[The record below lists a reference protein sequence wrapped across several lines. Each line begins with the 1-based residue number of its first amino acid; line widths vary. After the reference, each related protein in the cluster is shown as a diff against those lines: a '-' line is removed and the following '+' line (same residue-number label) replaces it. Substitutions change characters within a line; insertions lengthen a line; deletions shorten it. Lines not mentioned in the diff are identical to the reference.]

1 MPSSERLKTTWPWL
15 LVGLQAVCVL
25 FLVGEEFADLFWGE
39 TPGAVINT
47 DILENLVITVLLV
60 SLVASGLEVRRVMTR
75 QKRLENQVKAASGE
89 FAGMLEEHF
98 EEWALTPSECDV
110 AMLCLKGFSIA
121 EIAGI
126 RKTAEGTVKA
136 QCNAIYRKAGVSGR
150 PQLLSLFLDELLY
163 GAVLADG
170 TTNNGQ
176 SERRS
181 RLLQVQA

>member
-1 MPSSERLKTTWPWL
+1 MASSERWRTLWSWL
-15 LVGLQAVCVL
+15 LVGLQALCVL
-25 FLVGEEFADLFWGE
+25 FLVGEELADLVWGE
-39 TPGAVINT
+39 TPGSVVNT
-47 DILENLVITVLLV
+47 DFLENLVISVLLV

-75 QKRLENQVKAASGE
+75 QKRLENQVKAASGA
-89 FAGMLEEHF
+89 FADMLEEHF
-98 EEWALTPSECDV
+98 EKWSLTPSECEV

-136 QCNAIYRKAGVSGR
+136 QCNAIYRKAGVNGR

-163 GAVLADG
+163 GAVFADG
-170 TTNNGQ
+170 EANGAQ

-181 RLLQVQA
+181 RLLQAQT